1 VDPSSLVRLVSPQRS
16 GEDATGLAP
25 DGDNPRRKEKIVGA
39 SDVWSDVVAH
49 VGQRLHDDQLVAW
62 KERNSGRVVAILG
75 ICLPDEHSITFTAI
89 ENHANGLVGP
99 FEDHLA

>member
-1 VDPSSLVRLVSPQRS
+1 M
-16 GEDATGLAP
+16 
-25 DGDNPRRKEKIVGA
+25 
-39 SDVWSDVVAH
+39 AH

-62 KERNSGRVVAILG
+62 IERNSGRVVAILG

-89 ENHANGLVGP
+89 ENHANRLVGP